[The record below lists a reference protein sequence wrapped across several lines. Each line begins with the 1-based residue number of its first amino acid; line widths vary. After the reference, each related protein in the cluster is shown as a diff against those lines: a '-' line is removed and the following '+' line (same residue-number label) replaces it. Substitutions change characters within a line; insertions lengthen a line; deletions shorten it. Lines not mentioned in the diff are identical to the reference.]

1 MPDSSPPTFPLRAP
15 PGRYHEPPLPSLMTR
30 QPTPFPLP
38 PEVTRVIL
46 GGESPLD
53 LEGLRVHS
61 LEEAREFAFNYGF
74 DLDILSQ
81 RAHVMR
87 VYEDALKFLSTVLL
101 EGLDLKVPRTFY
113 ELEDPLDLLLW
124 ASERAGTGGHRSEE
138 ARWSC
143 VILRVMHTLF
153 HVDHNVNLRF
163 LPEIQRQVF
172 EPYDRYLV
180 PREDGGW
187 LLKGAYEVPLVAAER
202 KQNKDRTSMLL
213 KMLHKPENVA
223 ETIYDQI
230 GIRLV
235 AEDHLG
241 VLEAI
246 RFLLDHHIIMAT
258 AIKPSRSRNRMIDLV
273 ALEAWMEGL
282 PPAFELAHMGPEE
295 RRRLSDSLSL
305 RVREAEPENPHMS
318 QDYSAVQF
326 TARTLVR
333 LPSPASGVLA
343 LLQKRAQ
350 DLGDPGLAARLGIP
364 ELIQAQEEFTFF
376 FAHEVQ
382 IMERTGF
389 QSSQSGPAS
398 HAEYKQRQR
407 SAARRRVLRGILR
420 EEAPC

>member
-1 MPDSSPPTFPLRAP
+1 
-15 PGRYHEPPLPSLMTR
+15 MTR

-61 LEEAREFAFNYGF
+61 VEEAREFALNYGF

-101 EGLDLKVPRTFY
+101 EDLDLRVPRPFY
-113 ELEDPLDLLLW
+113 ELEDPLDLLIW
-124 ASERAGTGGHRSEE
+124 ASERMGTGGNRSEE

-172 EPYDRYLV
+172 EPYDRFLV
-180 PREDGGW
+180 QREDGAW
-187 LLKGAYEVPLVAAER
+187 LLKGAYEVPLVSMRR
-202 KQNKDRTSMLL
+202 KVNKDRTSMLL

-235 AEDHLG
+235 AEDRLG
-241 VLEAI
+241 VLEII
-246 RFLLDHHIIMAT
+246 RFLLDHHVIMAT
-258 AIKPSRSRNRMIDLV
+258 SIKPSRSRNLMIDLPK
-273 ALEAWMEGL
+273 LETWMDGL

-295 RRRLSDSLSL
+295 RRQLSETLTL
-305 RVREAEPENPHMS
+305 RTRDDQAENPHTS
-318 QDYSAVQF
+318 QDYSAIQF
-326 TARTLVR
+326 TSRTLIR
-333 LPSPASGVLA
+333 LPSPATAVLGTV
-343 LLQKRAQ
+343 QKRLQ
-350 DLGDPGLAARLGIP
+350 ELGDPGLSSRLGIP
-364 ELIQAQEEFTFF
+364 ELIQSQEEFTFF

-389 QSSQSGPAS
+389 QSSKSGPAS

-407 SAARRRVLRGILR
+407 AAARRRVLRGILR
-420 EEAPC
+420 EEASC